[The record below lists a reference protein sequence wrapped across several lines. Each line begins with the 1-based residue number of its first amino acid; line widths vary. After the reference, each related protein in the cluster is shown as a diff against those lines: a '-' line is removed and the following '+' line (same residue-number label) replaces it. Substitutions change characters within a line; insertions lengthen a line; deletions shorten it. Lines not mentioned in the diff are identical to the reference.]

1 MPPVRFMFLCASS
14 AILATMLTAPALA
27 AQQSVRIVDGDTI
40 ELSGIVYRLH
50 GIDAPEAGQTCMT
63 AAGAQWPCGKSAISA
78 LEGLALGKAVKC
90 DSRGQD
96 DYGRTIG
103 VCTVN
108 NVDLNAAMVSNGYAW
123 AFRKYSADYG
133 KAEDE
138 ARARKV
144 GVWQAQTQTPWEYRA
159 AKWEVAKQDAPEGC
173 PIKGN
178 ISKNGNIYHA
188 PWSPWY
194 LKTKVSLDQGER
206 WFCSESD
213 AVKAGWRAPYWGR

>member
-1 MPPVRFMFLCASS
+1 MPTVRFMFLCASS
-14 AILATMLTAPALA
+14 AILATLLTAPALA

-78 LEGLALGKAVKC
+78 LEDLALGKTVKC

-96 DYGRTIG
+96 DHGRTIG

-123 AFRKYSADYG
+123 AFRKYSTDYS
-133 KAEDE
+133 KAEDD
-138 ARARKV
+138 ARVRKV

-159 AKWEVAKQDAPEGC
+159 AKWEVAKQDARRDVQLRVTFRRTG
-173 PIKGN
+173 
-178 ISKNGNIYHA
+178 ISIT
-188 PWSPWY
+188 
-194 LKTKVSLDQGER
+194 LR
-206 WFCSESD
+206 
-213 AVKAGWRAPYWGR
+213 GRLGIRRQK